1 MKLKKQHKKG
11 HWAFIPKSPALIILV
26 LLFLIVE
33 IVFMSLMIAL
43 NILPGVI
50 TGILLIV
57 FIALTILIIKLLSSR
72 KEHTTQRKVGT
83 IISIVM
89 IVILAIGTFYM
100 FSTYSLFSKISSGD
114 GQYEVYDVVALKDG
128 SYKKVKDI
136 DGQAVFVSNNL
147 SETYEKAKTELSK
160 EVDVTYKEA
169 ASQTEL
175 KNALVDGD
183 GKEKD
188 QIIFLSDST
197 YEMLCEYADEFK
209 DKTKVIY
216 TVSVK
221 IESGDSAKR
230 VGITDTPFN
239 VYITGIDT
247 YGGINKVSRSD
258 VNMIMTVNPRT
269 KEILL
274 TSIPRD
280 MYVTL
285 HSYGA
290 LDKLTHSGIYGVNET
305 VQTVEDWLEL
315 DINYYIRVNF
325 TSLQDIV
332 DVLGGVDVES
342 EYAFSSSVSDYSYV
356 KGVNHLD
363 GEAALFFARERK
375 SFEEGDGERIQNQQR
390 VLKAI
395 IEKITG
401 SSVILT
407 KYTSIL
413 NAVDD
418 EIQTNMSQSDIS
430 ALVKMQLKDLGEWDI
445 QSISIKGKGTMAPT
459 YSMGSRNLY
468 VAIPD
473 DESVKAAQDAI
484 YEVMHAVA
492 E

>member
-1 MKLKKQHKKG
+1 MRKKNNNERKWG
-11 HWAFIPKSPALIILV
+11 IIPKSPVLIILS
-26 LLFLIVE
+26 LLFLISE
-33 IVFMSLMIAL
+33 IVFMSLLTVL
-43 NILPGVI
+43 NMLP
-50 TGILLIV
+50 TGTNVILLV
-57 FIALTILIIKLLSSR
+57 VLLALTVLIIKLLSSR
-72 KEHTTQRKVGT
+72 KEHTAQRKVGT

-89 IVILAIGTFYM
+89 IIILGIGTFYL
-100 FSTYSLFSKISSGD
+100 FSTYSLFNKASNGD
-114 GQYEVYDVVALKDG
+114 GQYEIYDVVALKDG

-136 DGQAVFVSNNL
+136 DGQAVFVSKNL
-147 SETYEKAKTELSK
+147 SETYEKAKIELSK
-160 EVDVTYKEA
+160 EVDVNYKEA

-175 KNALVDGD
+175 KNALVDGS

-188 QIIFLSDST
+188 NIIFLSDSS
-197 YEMLCEYADEFK
+197 YEMLCEYSEDFE
-209 DKTKVIY
+209 DKTRVIY
-216 TVSVK
+216 TVSIK
-221 IESGDSAKR
+221 LESKDTAKR

-290 LDKLTHSGIYGVNET
+290 LDKLTHSGIYGVDET
-305 VQTVEDWLEL
+305 TQTVEDWLEL

-356 KGVNHLD
+356 KGINHLD

-473 DESVKAAQDAI
+473 DGSVKAAQDAI

>member
-1 MKLKKQHKKG
+1 M
-11 HWAFIPKSPALIILV
+11 
-26 LLFLIVE
+26 
-33 IVFMSLMIAL
+33 
-43 NILPGVI
+43 
-50 TGILLIV
+50 
-57 FIALTILIIKLLSSR
+57 
-72 KEHTTQRKVGT
+72 
-83 IISIVM
+83 
-89 IVILAIGTFYM
+89 
-100 FSTYSLFSKISSGD
+100 
-114 GQYEVYDVVALKDG
+114 
-128 SYKKVKDI
+128 
-136 DGQAVFVSNNL
+136 
-147 SETYEKAKTELSK
+147 
-160 EVDVTYKEA
+160 
-169 ASQTEL
+169 
-175 KNALVDGD
+175 
-183 GKEKD
+183 
-188 QIIFLSDST
+188 
-197 YEMLCEYADEFK
+197 
-209 DKTKVIY
+209 
-216 TVSVK
+216 
-221 IESGDSAKR
+221 
-230 VGITDTPFN
+230 
-239 VYITGIDT
+239 
-247 YGGINKVSRSD
+247 
-258 VNMIMTVNPRT
+258 
-269 KEILL
+269 
-274 TSIPRD
+274 
-280 MYVTL
+280 
-285 HSYGA
+285 
-290 LDKLTHSGIYGVNET
+290 
-305 VQTVEDWLEL
+305 
-315 DINYYIRVNF
+315 
-325 TSLQDIV
+325 QDIV
-332 DVLGGVDVES
+332 NVLGGVDVES